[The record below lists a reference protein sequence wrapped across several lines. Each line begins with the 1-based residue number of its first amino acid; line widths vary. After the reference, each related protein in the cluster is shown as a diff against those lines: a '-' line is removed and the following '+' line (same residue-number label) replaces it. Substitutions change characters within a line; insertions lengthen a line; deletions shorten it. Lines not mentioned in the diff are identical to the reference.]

1 MEVLFIRV
9 QFTLNKMEWSKLEKL
24 ALADGY
30 PDVSTYCKDISLR
43 ERTYANMWKN
53 IMDKIREMPSGSQF
67 ALKDLVQSPPSNL
80 GVKLYNNQGKLG
92 IKVNPQKDSSNT
104 NTYTK
109 I

>member
-1 MEVLFIRV
+1 
-9 QFTLNKMEWSKLEKL
+9 
-24 ALADGY
+24 
-30 PDVSTYCKDISLR
+30 
-43 ERTYANMWKN
+43 
-53 IMDKIREMPSGSQF
+53 MDKIREMPSGSQF